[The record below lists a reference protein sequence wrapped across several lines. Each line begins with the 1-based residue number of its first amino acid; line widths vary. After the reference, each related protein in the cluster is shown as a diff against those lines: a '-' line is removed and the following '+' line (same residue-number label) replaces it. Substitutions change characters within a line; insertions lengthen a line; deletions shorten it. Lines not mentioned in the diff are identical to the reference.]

1 MTKRELADRILAMLD
16 TQEWEELE
24 SGSTRVPV
32 NPYNREVLLHL
43 RETADELTGDTD
55 GERAGEI
62 EEKVRHLL
70 DGNDTLTDAYVRERF
85 VRGGEEV
92 HTELIGIPK
101 TED

>member
-1 MTKRELADRILAMLD
+1 MAAPEAEAIYEARSIIR
-16 TQEWEELE
+16 
-24 SGSTRVPV
+24 R
-32 NPYNREVLLHL
+32 N
-43 RETADELTGDTD
+43 TGVISSAVS
-55 GERAGEI
+55 E
-62 EEKVRHLL
+62 VRHLL